1 VTGPDTPGWDTHDQ
15 QLLRTADELH
25 RDATISDPTW
35 VYLAARCPTGA
46 LVEIPLIV
54 GQYTMLSM
62 LANAAG
68 VELEAGLERLPRPR
82 DGA

>member
-1 VTGPDTPGWDTHDQ
+1 MSCTGTP
-15 QLLRTADELH
+15 RSA
-25 RDATISDPTW
+25 DATW
-35 VYLAARCPTGA
+35 AYLEDRYEPGA

-68 VELEAGLERLPRPR
+68 VELESRLERLPASP
-82 DGA
+82 DGV